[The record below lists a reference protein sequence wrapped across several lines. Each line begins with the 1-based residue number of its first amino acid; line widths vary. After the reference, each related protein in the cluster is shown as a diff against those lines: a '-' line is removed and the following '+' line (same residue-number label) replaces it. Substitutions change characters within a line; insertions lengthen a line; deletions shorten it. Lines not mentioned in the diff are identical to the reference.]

1 MDAFYHLLLAFSF
14 HFVERCK
21 EGAVSLTDQ
30 ETYSEY
36 LNSTGYVQVTSGIL
50 EVCVNGTNLQICN
63 SSDVDPDLADAVCY
77 YLGYDG

>member
-1 MDAFYHLLLAFSF
+1 MHFATYSLLFYL

-21 EGAVSLTDQ
+21 EGTVRLTDQ
-30 ETYSEY
+30 QTYSTY
-36 LNSTGYVQVTSGIL
+36 LNSIRYVEVTSGVL
-50 EVCVNGTNLQICN
+50 EVCVNGTNLEMCY